1 MKPGTA
7 MEGTRANI
15 RRIIITLDGNKKPQ
29 VAQGDDDVTISPA
42 NNEQIIWE
50 SAEDFLINFTED
62 SPFYERQFSN
72 KFALSGLVRRN
83 VISSKT
89 VFYEY
94 TIIINGQSL
103 DPRIRIDP

>member
-7 MEGTRANI
+7 MEGAKPNI
-15 RRIIITLDGNKKPQ
+15 RRITITLDGNKKPQ
-29 VAQGDDDVTISPA
+29 LAQGDGDVTISPA
-42 NNEQIIWE
+42 NNEQILWE
-50 SAEDFLINFTED
+50 SAQNFLITFNGN
-62 SPFYERQFSN
+62 SPFYEQQFSN
-72 KFALSGLVRRN
+72 NFALSGLVRRN
-83 VISSKT
+83 VISSQS

>member
-1 MKPGTA
+1 MKPGAA
-7 MEGTRANI
+7 MDGARSNI

-29 VAQGDDDVTISPA
+29 LALGDDDVTISPA

-50 SAEDFLINFTED
+50 SAEEFLIDFKGN
-62 SPFYERQFSN
+62 SPFYEEQFSHMF
-72 KFALSGLVRRN
+72 KQSGLVRRN
-83 VISSKT
+83 VMSSKF